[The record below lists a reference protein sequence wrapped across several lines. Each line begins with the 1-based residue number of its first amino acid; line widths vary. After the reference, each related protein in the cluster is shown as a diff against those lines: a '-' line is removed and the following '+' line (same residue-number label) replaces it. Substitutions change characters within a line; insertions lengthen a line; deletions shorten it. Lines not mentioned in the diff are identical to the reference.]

1 MKIMINGN
9 KIIDSSKENIVMIL
23 NEHDRNWLINFLKD
37 RKIEHGREVMFTI
50 DKNIGKIPSNLL

>member
-9 KIIDSSKENIVMIL
+9 KVINSNKENIVMIL

-37 RKIEHGREVMFTI
+37 RKIDPGREIMFTV